1 MEMKP
6 NLKFYVLNWD
16 HNQNKVI
23 RFNIFNNINVY
34 EETIKYVK
42 KYLRNKKTFT
52 YEQLKEEIRKT
63 IQWQEWSRYE
73 YEISVGRPFCDN
85 IDELQKIDCYWQAEE
100 NIEGITDMA
109 IKAVKQAMKEA
120 KNG

>member
-100 NIEGITDMA
+100 NIEVITDMA

>member
-1 MEMKP
+1 MELKP

-16 HNQNKVI
+16 HNQNKVV
-23 RFNIFNNINVY
+23 RFNIFNNIHVY

-52 YEQLKEEIRKT
+52 YEHLKEEIRKT

-85 IDELQKIDCYWQAEE
+85 ADELQKIDCYWQAEE
-100 NIEGITDMA
+100 NIEVITDMA